1 MNYREYYKE
10 LLPIIQAF
18 SEGKKI
24 EYSNDGENWFETA
37 TPTWNTDFVYRIK
50 SEPKYR
56 PFKDKEE
63 CWQEMRKH
71 ADFGWVLK
79 SGVYL
84 HILSLYKDALYI
96 QEENDAIY
104 FDNAFNE
111 LTFTDGTPFGIKEE

>member
-1 MNYREYYKE
+1 MTREEAKE
-10 LLPIIQAF
+10 LIPIIQAF
-18 SEGKKI
+18 ADGRTI
-24 EYSNDGENWFETA
+24 EFFKQGEWYELND
-37 TPTWNTDFVYRIK
+37 PDFMWSAYKYRIK
-50 SEPKYR
+50 PEPKYR
-56 PFKDKEE
+56 PFITKEE
-63 CWQEMRKH
+63 CWTEMHKH
-71 ADFGWVLK
+71 PDFGWVLK

>member
-1 MNYREYYKE
+1 MTREEAKK
-10 LLPIIQAF
+10 LIPIIQAF
-18 SEGKKI
+18 ADGKTI
-24 EYSNDGENWFETA
+24 EFFKQGEWYELND
-37 TPTWNTDFVYRIK
+37 PDFMWSAYKYRIK
-50 SEPKYR
+50 PKPKYR
-56 PFKDKEE
+56 PFKTKEE
-63 CWQEMRKH
+63 CWTEMHKH
-71 ADFGWVLK
+71 PDFGWVLK

>member
-1 MNYREYYKE
+1 MWSAYK
-10 LLPIIQAF
+10 
-18 SEGKKI
+18 
-24 EYSNDGENWFETA
+24 
-37 TPTWNTDFVYRIK
+37 YRIK
-50 SEPKYR
+50 PEPKYR
-56 PFKDKEE
+56 PFITKEE
-63 CWQEMRKH
+63 CWTEMHKH
-71 ADFGWVLK
+71 PDFGWVLK

>member
-1 MNYREYYKE
+1 MTREEAKE
-10 LLPIIQAF
+10 LIPIIQAF
-18 SEGKKI
+18 ADGKTI
-24 EYSNDGENWFETA
+24 EFFKQGEWYELND
-37 TPTWNTDFVYRIK
+37 PDFMWSAYKYRIK
-50 SEPKYR
+50 PEPKYR
-56 PFKDKEE
+56 PFKTKEE
-63 CWQEMRKH
+63 CWTEMHKH
-71 ADFGWVLK
+71 PDFGWVLK

>member
-1 MNYREYYKE
+1 MTREEAKE
-10 LLPIIQAF
+10 LIPIIQAF
-18 SEGKKI
+18 ADGKTI
-24 EYSNDGENWFETA
+24 EFFKQGEWMELND
-37 TPTWNTDFVYRIK
+37 PDFMWSAYKYRIK
-50 SEPKYR
+50 PEPKYR
-56 PFKDKEE
+56 PFKTKEE
-63 CWQEMRKH
+63 CWTEMHKH
-71 ADFGWVLK
+71 PDFGWVLK

>member
-1 MNYREYYKE
+1 MTREEAKE
-10 LLPIIQAF
+10 LIPIIQAF
-18 SEGKKI
+18 ADGKTI
-24 EYSNDGENWFETA
+24 EFFKQGEWVELND
-37 TPTWNTDFVYRIK
+37 PDFMWSAYNYRIK
-50 SEPKYR
+50 PEPKYR
-56 PFKDKEE
+56 PFKTKEE
-63 CWQEMRKH
+63 CWTEMH
-71 ADFGWVLK
+71 NHPDFGWVLK